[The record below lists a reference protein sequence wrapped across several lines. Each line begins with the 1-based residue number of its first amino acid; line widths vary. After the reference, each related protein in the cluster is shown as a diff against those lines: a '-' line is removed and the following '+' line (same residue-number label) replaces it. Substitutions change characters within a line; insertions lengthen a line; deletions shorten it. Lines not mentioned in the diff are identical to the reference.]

1 MAYKK
6 TNNKVATYGEQSD
19 SVMELQKQLNAKG
32 ASLAVDGKYGDLTKA
47 AFEKFNSASQ
57 PTNPSTIPVGAI
69 SGEIK
74 PLELAPKAPMTRMQQ
89 LLDNEAQNAIS
100 GLTGAQQKVA
110 GQESQY
116 SDILKALGTEQQF
129 TNKQLDEQGV
139 TAGQKRLAELQAL
152 AMRETN
158 NLTSSILRNESNAI
172 GTRET
177 ANFLGSQEARM
188 RRESAI
194 NSLAIASEAAMV
206 QGQTELAQANVDR
219 MVKAVYEP
227 MKMELEAARFNLSRL
242 DKNVLE
248 PAQRAKAEATE
259 RKLNYE
265 LKQVEK
271 QQSFADTL
279 FKNGAPPS
287 LIKEVL
293 NTNSLEEAMQVKGA
307 SNYVLSQADKL
318 DLQLKGLQIK
328 KVRQELADG
337 SVKEATIIPKALP
350 NGKVDVVDELAQA
363 VAFGGEKV
371 PSAAAAVG
379 VLSGIQKIAGER
391 ASGVFKGVAPIRI
404 ATGIRGETVREERI
418 TNKADFASLD
428 LKVQQWASGAAL
440 TKDQERKVRR
450 MVPDR
455 NDTDFAIQKKLNNL
469 TSYMQTQAKSELATR
484 GITFN
489 PSKVDWFSESTGIGL
504 NFDESGNI
512 VVGDTGI
519 VDNASFF
526 GE

>member
-1 MAYKK
+1 MAYKQ
-6 TNNKVATYGEQSD
+6 TNNKVATYGEQSN

-32 ASLAVDGKYGDLTKA
+32 ASLAVDGKYGDSTKA
-47 AFEKFNSASQ
+47 AFDKFNATTPPIQ
-57 PTNPSTIPVGAI
+57 NPSTIPIEAI
-69 SGEIK
+69 TNTPK
-74 PLELAPKAPMTRMQQ
+74 PMELAPKAPMTRTQQ
-89 LLDNEAQNAIS
+89 LLDNDAQNTIS
-100 GLTGAQQKVA
+100 GLTGAQQQVS

-139 TAGQKRLAELQAL
+139 TTGQKRLAELQAL

-177 ANFLGSQEARM
+177 ANFLGAQESRM

-227 MKMELEAARFNLSRL
+227 MKMELEAAKFNLSRL

-248 PAQRAKAEATE
+248 PAQKAKAEATE

-271 QQSFADTL
+271 QQNFADTL

-307 SNYVLSQADKL
+307 GDYVMSPAEKL
-318 DLQLKGLQIK
+318 DMRLKGLQITK
-328 KVRQELADG
+328 AGIDIAKAKQEAAFAKQQ
-337 SVKEATIIPKALP
+337 VVPVTPATSI
-350 NGKVDVVDELAQA
+350 
-363 VAFGGEKV
+363 
-371 PSAAAAVG
+371 
-379 VLSGIQKIAGER
+379 
-391 ASGVFKGVAPIRI
+391 
-404 ATGIRGETVREERI
+404 
-418 TNKADFASLD
+418 
-428 LKVQQWASGAAL
+428 
-440 TKDQERKVRR
+440 
-450 MVPDR
+450 
-455 NDTDFAIQKKLNNL
+455 
-469 TSYMQTQAKSELATR
+469 TQAKFLTDTAQKAVNLSSAAGQGDWRKKIGKNLFGATKASQLENLSTTLKTNILTMQADPNIKKFFGPQMTENDVKMMTSTGTTLDPELQTPEQYKEEATR
-484 GITFN
+484 VLEMFTRAQNAVEEGIRRETTMN
-489 PSKVDWFSESTGIGL
+489 YAANSL
-504 NFDESGNI
+504 NALQ
-512 VVGDTGI
+512 VV
-519 VDNASFF
+519 NSPFKK
-526 GE
+526 

>member
-19 SVMELQKQLNAKG
+19 SVIELQKQLNAKG

-47 AFEKFNSASQ
+47 AFEKFNNASQ
-57 PTNPSTIPVGAI
+57 PANPSTIPVGAI

-158 NLTSSILRNESNAI
+158 NLTSGILRNESNAI

-248 PAQRAKAEATE
+248 PAQRSKAEATE

-271 QQSFADTL
+271 QQNFAEGL
-279 FKNGAPPS
+279 LKNGAPAS
-287 LIKEVL
+287 IIRDV
-293 NTNSLEEAMQVKGA
+293 TNAESFDEAM
-307 SNYVLSQADKL
+307 
-318 DLQLKGLQIK
+318 
-328 KVRQELADG
+328 
-337 SVKEATIIPKALP
+337 IIP
-350 NGKVDVVDELAQA
+350 
-363 VAFGGEKV
+363 
-371 PSAAAAVG
+371 
-379 VLSGIQKIAGER
+379 GIQKYMQSPLER
-391 ASGVFKGVAPIRI
+391 AQLEKIRADI
-404 ATGIRGETVREERI
+404 SNMNSISSPGLTLKQRQGLLKDPTAK
-418 TNKADFASLD
+418 KA
-428 LKVQQWASGAAL
+428 VG
-440 TKDQERKVRR
+440 
-450 MVPDR
+450 
-455 NDTDFAIQKKLNNL
+455 AIQFVKALDE
-469 TSYMQTQAKSELATR
+469 YSEKMTKFKTNR
-484 GITFN
+484 EDTID
-489 PSKVDWFSESTGIGL
+489 SKGRTVKGG
-504 NFDESGNI
+504 
-512 VVGDTGI
+512 
-519 VDNASFF
+519 SFF
-526 GE
+526 GGDLSRQEKAASEQLVDSILGPALSLAQQQGVIQAGEADSYKKKLKVARLKGAKYVPAVASQIAQTLTTQIQNDFDFLDSSYPGASDSYQIFADYKYSNLPLEDLTSIDLAEQSTGETLMTID